1 MKVSGGFHRQE
12 GCVYLDDGKRW
23 GASRL
28 IRSAD
33 TSTQC
38 HCKGHWRAEG
48 AKSGLQEG
56 AGACGAFSVD
66 PNLIS
71 MVTVPR

>member
-1 MKVSGGFHRQE
+1 MKVSGGFHRHE
-12 GCVYLDDGKRW
+12 ACVYLDDGKRW
-23 GASRL
+23 GASWL

-33 TSTQC
+33 TSTL
-38 HCKGHWRAEG
+38 CKGHWRAEG
-48 AKSGLQEG
+48 AKSGVQEG